1 MVWRVG
7 WMTRQGMVV
16 SAPCKVFTGDTI
28 GWLAVIAFGGVS
40 GLPGLRPS
48 HDAGRRSLE

>member
-16 SAPCKVFTGDTI
+16 SAPCKVFTGGTM
-28 GWLAVIAFGGVS
+28 GWLALVTFGGVS
-40 GLPGLRPS
+40 RP
-48 HDAGRRSLE
+48 AGSAP